1 MDGSVQSTGAQP
13 PGGPTMPGSD
23 TSRNIRPR
31 AIHTAASTL
40 RGDRAPHP
48 VDCDAPVGRA
58 FGGLCACDCSACFS
72 GLAQPRSTPARRAF
86 RRRESPGHS
95 PPAAGAPPA
104 ARGRPWRTPQI
115 GRASA
120 GPGPCGT
127 RQTPLLPENHDG
139 RRFPSAQRCVSSSQ
153 PTARAG
159 AALQAV

>member
-58 FGGLCACDCSACFS
+58 FGGLCA
-72 GLAQPRSTPARRAF
+72 F

-127 RQTPLLPENHDG
+127 RQTPLLPENQDG
-139 RRFPSAQRCVSSSQ
+139 RRFPRPQRCVSSSQ